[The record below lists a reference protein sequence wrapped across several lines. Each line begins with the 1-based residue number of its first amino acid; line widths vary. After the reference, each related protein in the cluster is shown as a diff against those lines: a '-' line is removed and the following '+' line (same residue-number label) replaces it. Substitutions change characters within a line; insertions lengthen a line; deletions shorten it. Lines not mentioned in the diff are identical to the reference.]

1 MFWGPPETCSAK
13 IWSQASGDD
22 EFDRGY
28 VTADYHWICE
38 QCFADF
44 RKKFNWNFVAWADD
58 MPNDDPDTWI
68 TDASLH
74 APQFEVGGV
83 IHVTPETD

>member
-28 VTADYHWICE
+28 VTADDDYHWICE
-38 QCFADF
+38 QCFAVPGSF
-44 RKKFNWNFVAWADD
+44 KTRLNTVV
-58 MPNDDPDTWI
+58 TR
-68 TDASLH
+68 TDSSKGLLVSQ
-74 APQFEVGGV
+74 PR
-83 IHVTPETD
+83 T

>member
-28 VTADYHWICE
+28 ADS
-38 QCFADF
+38 QRRLPLD
-44 RKKFNWNFVAWADD
+44 
-58 MPNDDPDTWI
+58 
-68 TDASLH
+68 L
-74 APQFEVGGV
+74 
-83 IHVTPETD
+83 